1 MYTECIGGY
10 SLQVTDTNNQLSCA
24 CNHNVSAVLQCEDD
38 QDSIIIEVCMLDSV
52 FVHFMNVSYS
62 QVNGLHFLRVRTKT
76 YSSTI
81 VLLVIVGVFS
91 IQVSAVVP
99 VLMCMLIVILI
110 DSVSVVEKVRCVC
123 IHN

>member
-1 MYTECIGGY
+1 MYVR
-10 SLQVTDTNNQLSCA
+10 QF
-24 CNHNVSAVLQCEDD
+24 
-38 QDSIIIEVCMLDSV
+38 

-62 QVNGLHFLRVRTKT
+62 QVNGLHFLRVRMKT

-99 VLMCMLIVILI
+99 VLMCMLIAILI
-110 DSVSVVEKVRCVC
+110 GSVSVVEKVRCVSF
-123 IHN
+123 IFSNYEY